1 MGLTPNVFFAGL
13 NSGIQWDSLI
23 DNLVNIEHRKVDI
36 IINRRDKLVFQR
48 TTSLEVNSRLASL
61 STALNKLRLESTFL
75 SKRAIS
81 SDTSKIT
88 ATANTSAAPG
98 TYLVSVE
105 QLARAGSAQS
115 GLGGQIV
122 SQTAFLG
129 AGNTVGITHL
139 NVGSGS
145 ERVAAGPA
153 SQFNNLVQASN
164 ITAGDTITVT
174 GTDGNGN
181 AVNSTFTFAGDS
193 TDTLQRFGQFLV
205 SAFAGTASVSFGFSG
220 EIIVRQSSGSG
231 TLSFDASTSI
241 SFNDADFSGST
252 LDFGSGVS
260 YTDGGGM
267 GYGSTG
273 PLQLRGA
280 GLHELSFTR
289 GLPGRIIS
297 TAALSPEDTLENLGV
312 TDFTLLIDPD
322 GAGVRDAV
330 NVTGLDGKTTIQG
343 LIDIINYRL
352 PDVTA
357 RLDSAGKLVI
367 QSNTGGRDI
376 TAASNLGGITDV
388 LFGGSLSLD
397 TSAADDINSFA
408 ATANSNEY
416 SVVDRYFDET
426 TGAQIRKALF
436 GTDGAAITTLIGGI
450 AINAGPLH
458 QFNAGVAVIK
468 ASRSHE
474 LNTNPALQSRIL
486 GAKNVSSPA
495 STGTPPLNVTAN
507 LNAAGFATAVTA
519 GTFTINGISFSIGST
534 SATTVQDLMAQV
546 NSSTAGVVME
556 YDAASDR
563 FTIRNKDF
571 GPQTITAGD
580 GNDTSNFLT
589 ATGLR
594 AQSGGAFLSGRDK
607 GTAVANVPLVNALMD
622 VTPTTGT
629 FTING
634 VAIFVDT
641 AKDTLRDVIDKIN
654 RSAAGVTA
662 SFSESTDTFTLVQN
676 LTENTTASR
685 IKIGGVNDTSNFL
698 QSMKLTTNT
707 NIETEIG
714 SERLDAKFT
723 VDGVSYTRP
732 VNNPGNV
739 IGGLDLKFLST
750 TQGALTITVESDL
763 QPAEDALVEF
773 IAEWNKTMESLN
785 PLPLTQDEKR
795 RTEPLTREQMDTMS
809 LADIDAYN
817 QERILLLKRD
827 YIAGDRT
834 IGSTV
839 SRMRSNM
846 TGILATGGAL
856 NSLASI
862 GIVTSGGGEAA
873 AVVESRGRLITNSTD
888 KDEIRTLLKLNSKLQ
903 QALNSNPQ
911 AVFEMFSAA
920 VSSTATA
927 SGTASLNA
935 GVNVT
940 GTLRFTVGDGEN
952 TAEVAFNPGYYS
964 MSQIGTQIRNQ
975 LSAGGVNTL
984 SVTFSDAY
992 NLVISR
998 TLTNGSRAQI
1008 TVQDLSEGTGS
1019 LFSLF
1024 GLQSGAFFGE
1034 DPQAAGGLAVRTRN
1048 YIDQTSRVGGILFE
1062 RTRSGGLFD
1071 RQITDLNKAISRGE
1085 ESVARY
1091 EARLRREFSAM
1102 ETALTQYQAQS
1113 QWLQQHFLN
1122 QQVAAASKLGGGA

>member
-13 NSGIQWDSLI
+13 NSGIQWDTLI
-23 DNLVNIEHRKVDI
+23 DQLVNIEHRKVDI

-48 TTSLEVNSRLASL
+48 STSLEVNSRLASL
-61 STALNKLRLESTFL
+61 STALNRLRLESTFL
-75 SKRAIS
+75 SKQAIS
-81 SDTSKIT
+81 SDSSKIT
-88 ATANTSAAPG
+88 AKANTSAAPG
-98 TYLVSVE
+98 TYLISVE

-145 ERVAAGPA
+145 ERVAAGPSA
-153 SQFNNLVQASN
+153 QLGNLVQASN

-205 SAFAGTASVSFGFSG
+205 SAFGGTASVSFGFSG
-220 EIIVRQSSGSG
+220 EVIVRQSSGSG
-231 TLSFDASTSI
+231 TLAFDASTNLA
-241 SFNDADFSGST
+241 FNDADFSGST
-252 LDFGSGVS
+252 LDFGAGIS

-289 GLPGRIIS
+289 GLPGRVVS
-297 TAALSPEDTLENLGV
+297 TAALSPEDTLENLGI
-312 TDFTLLIDPD
+312 TDFTLSIDPD
-322 GAGVRDAV
+322 GAGARDAV
-330 NVTGLDGKTTIQG
+330 NVTGLGGKTTVQG
-343 LIDIINYRL
+343 LIDIINYRV

-357 RLDSAGKLVI
+357 RLDATGKLAV

-376 TAASNLGGITDV
+376 AVSSNLGGITDI
-388 LFGGSLSLD
+388 LFGGSLSID
-397 TSAADDINSFA
+397 TAAADDVNSFA

-416 SVVDRYFDET
+416 TVVDRYFDET
-426 TGAQIRKALF
+426 TGAQIRKAMS
-436 GTDGAAITTLIGGI
+436 GTDGAAITTLVGGV
-450 AINAGPLH
+450 AINAGALH

-468 ASRSHE
+468 TSRSHE

-486 GAKNVSSPA
+486 GARAISSA
-495 STGTPPLNVTAN
+495 TSTGTPPLDISAN
-507 LNAAGFATAVTA
+507 LNVAGFSAAVTA
-519 GTFTINGISFSIGST
+519 GTFTINGNTFTIGST

-563 FTIRNKDF
+563 FTIRNRDF
-571 GPQTITAGD
+571 GPQTITVGD

-594 AQSGGAFLSGRDK
+594 AQAGGVFLSGRDK
-607 GTAVANVPLVNALMD
+607 GTAIANVPLVNSLMD

-634 VAIFVDT
+634 VAIFVDS

-676 LTENTTASR
+676 LTENTTATR
-685 IKIGGVNDTSNFL
+685 IKIGGTNDTSNFL
-698 QSMKLTTNT
+698 QAVKLTTNT

-732 VNNPGNV
+732 VNSPGNV

-773 IAEWNKTMESLN
+773 IVEWNKTMESLN

-795 RTEPLTREQMDTMS
+795 RTEALTNDQMNQMS

-817 QERILLLKRD
+817 QERIRLLKRD

-834 IGSTV
+834 ISGTV
-839 SRMRSNM
+839 SKIRNHM

-862 GIVTSGGGEAA
+862 GIVTAGGGEAA
-873 AVVESRGRLITNSTD
+873 SVVESRGRLLSNSTD
-888 KDEIRTLLKLNSKLQ
+888 ADEIRTLLKLNSKLQ
-903 QALNSNPQ
+903 QALNANPND
-911 AVFEMFSAA
+911 VFQMFSAA

-927 SGTASLNA
+927 TGTVNLNA
-935 GVNVT
+935 GANIT
-940 GTLRFTVGDGEN
+940 NTLRFSVGDGEN
-952 TAEVAFNPGYYS
+952 TAEVVFNPGYYS
-964 MSQIGTQIRNQ
+964 MSQIGTRIRSQ
-975 LSAGGVNTL
+975 LSAGGVSTIA
-984 SVTFSDAY
+984 VTFSDAY
-992 NLVISR
+992 NLVFSR
-998 TLTNGSRAQI
+998 TLTDGNRAQI
-1008 TVQDLSEGTGS
+1008 TIQDLTEGAS
-1019 LFSLF
+1019 NIFSMF
-1024 GLQSGAFFGE
+1024 GLQSGGTFGD
-1034 DPQAAGGLAVRTRN
+1034 DPQAAGGLAVRTRT

-1062 RTRSGGLFD
+1062 RTRSGGLYD
-1071 RQITDLNKAISRGE
+1071 RQITDLNRAISRGE

-1091 EARLRREFSAM
+1091 EARLRREFAAM
-1102 ETALTQYQAQS
+1102 ESALTQYQAQS
-1113 QWLQQHFLN
+1113 QWLQQHFVN